1 MEKFR
6 GSLTICAEHLGH
18 KTTVFS
24 SSFVATIFILSCS
37 DLFLNQ
43 SIEVTE

>member
-24 SSFVATIFILSCS
+24 SSFVAIISLLSCS
-37 DLFLNQ
+37 DLILNQ
-43 SIEVTE
+43 PIEVFE